1 MSYEIV
7 RSLSLD
13 LDNMKAKINCASNNI
28 KPLLFDKY
36 EIDRKG
42 QYKEING
49 VTEQEQFALDFIKY
63 VLSGEFKLRQSV
75 SKRLRYA
82 FLKTELKE
90 RELFDKH
97 DILKSYSLK
106 PSNTDH
112 VPKIKALVETFKNA
126 YNEKDEKVRKVLKV
140 VEENVNTQGY
150 YISKIKSDYHGYS
163 VTTKNRAKVYESQK
177 EVEIAQMLMYHETV
191 VENY

>member
-13 LDNMKAKINCASNNI
+13 LDNMKAKMNSACNNI
-28 KPLLFDKY
+28 TPLLFDKH
-36 EIDRKG
+36 EINGNG

-49 VTEQEQFALDFIKY
+49 VTEQEQFTLDLIKY
-63 VLSGEFKLRQSV
+63 VLGGEFKLRKSV
-75 SKRLRYA
+75 SKRVRYA

-97 DILKSYSLK
+97 DILKSYSLEPK
-106 PSNTDH
+106 NTDD

-150 YISKIKSDYHGYS
+150 YISKIKSDFHGYS
-163 VTTKNRAKVYESQK
+163 VTTKNRAKVYESRK
-177 EVEIAQMLMYHETV
+177 EIEIAQISLYHETV